1 MHRNEKLSLIGE
13 NGAGKSTL
21 VKLLLGLYTPTSGEI
36 LINGIPMDTQ
46 RKNYLPLFSMVF
58 QDYTIFNFSVE
69 ENIDMGKKASK
80 EKSQELLNKMGLD
93 SICYILL

>member
-1 MHRNEKLSLIGE
+1 
-13 NGAGKSTL
+13 
-21 VKLLLGLYTPTSGEI
+21 
-36 LINGIPMDTQ
+36 MDTQ

-93 SICYILL
+93 SITP